1 MMEAGGLQRYTAFMR
16 LSASILLL
24 FLIVATCTS
33 SASAANASNRASHRT
48 PNILIIVA
56 DDLGCGD
63 IGAYGG
69 TRIKTPN
76 IDALARSGLLATQA
90 YASANV
96 CSPSRA
102 GLMTGRYAIRSGL
115 AWKVINAKDERG
127 LPRGEETIAELARRA
142 QLRTMY
148 IGKWHLGN
156 LQDFSPLKNG
166 FDAFY
171 GVPHSNDMPDFAL
184 YANDQKIEFPVDQ
197 KTLTRRYT
205 EKAVEFIRSAGS
217 KPFLLFLAHTAP
229 HIPLHASH
237 GFHGRSSAGV
247 YGDVVEELD
256 WSTGEL
262 LSALKEQGVLDD
274 TLVIVTS
281 DNGPFFEGSTA
292 GLKGGKGNSWEGGYR
307 VPFIASWPRV
317 IRPGKAMRSMT
328 MNIDVLP
335 TLAEALGV
343 RPAAELIDGRSL
355 MPVFRGADVSAHE
368 FLYYFNNERVVGVRT
383 DRWKFVTHAYYT
395 GSLGAFESFDRL
407 PGFTT
412 SYDLL
417 FDAQGQDGE
426 SYSYADRH
434 PDVVTAMRRE
444 LVRARSEFD
453 RLRTRPLE
461 QTFPE

>member
-1 MMEAGGLQRYTAFMR
+1 MMRSFASLL
-16 LSASILLL
+16 LSAFIAAVYASP
-24 FLIVATCTS
+24 AAAAHASTS
-33 SASAANASNRASHRT
+33 AKPRA
-48 PNILIIVA
+48 PNIVIIVA
-56 DDLGCGD
+56 DDLGYGD
-63 IGAYGG
+63 IGAYGA
-69 TRIKTPN
+69 TRIKTPK

-90 YASANV
+90 YSSANV

-115 AWKVINAKDERG
+115 AWKVIEARDERG
-127 LPRGEETIAELARRA
+127 LPPGEETIAEIGHRA

-156 LQDFSPLKNG
+156 LQDFSPLKHG

-184 YANDQKIEFPVDQ
+184 YASDQKIESPVDQ

-205 EKAVEFIRSAGS
+205 EKAIEFIRSAGS

-237 GFHGRSSAGV
+237 DFHGRSSAGI

-262 LSALKEQGVLDD
+262 LAALKEQGVIED
-274 TLVIVTS
+274 TIVIITS

-317 IRPGKAMRSMT
+317 IRPGRTMRSMT

-343 RPAAELIDGRSL
+343 RPSADVIDGRSL

-368 FLYYFNNERVVGVRT
+368 FLYYFNNERVVALRT

-395 GSLGAFESFDRL
+395 GSLGAFENFDRL
-407 PGFTT
+407 PGFSA

-417 FDAQGQDGE
+417 FDTQGQDGE

-434 PDVVTAMRRE
+434 PDVVVAMRRE
-444 LVRARSEFD
+444 LLRARSEFD
-453 RLRTRPLE
+453 PLRTRPLE
-461 QTFPE
+461 AAFPE